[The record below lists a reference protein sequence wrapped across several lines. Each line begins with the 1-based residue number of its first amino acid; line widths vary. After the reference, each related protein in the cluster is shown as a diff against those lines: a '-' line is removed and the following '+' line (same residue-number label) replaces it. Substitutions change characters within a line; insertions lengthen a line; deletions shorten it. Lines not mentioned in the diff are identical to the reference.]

1 MAVENRSNAA
11 GAINAP
17 PSNSDTYTSRGV
29 FNNTGTSA
37 GVSGTSGSSTSE
49 TTLNP
54 STGTGGGG
62 NANDTTI
69 TLSAGIGI
77 DGGGD
82 FTTNQADAETITFN
96 LGNAGAGAAT
106 YNFDSTNIL
115 SSLEVDAHGRVL
127 NVTGSSVTPPNPFND
142 NLQTTS
148 QFAGGPVPARTGG
161 VEVDTPVT
169 ATVSVDPTDYDI
181 TDIMATGTNVNNIV
195 ATIDPTD
202 TSMATI
208 TGTVPANTVGPV
220 NIMTETEVTRE
231 STGAVETQTSTPLST
246 TLYVPFYRLGPTTM
260 DIDFTQPGPIDI
272 SSWTEAGTNEITSG
286 TMIMFDRAQGA
297 TGQQQMY
304 WALEDVQGRTYM
316 QSLGF
321 GTIDF
326 NNLPELNNTGQRLG
340 RTFRLFKWY
349 SNGNEVVEITF

>member
-62 NANDTTI
+62 NANDSTI
-69 TLSAGIGI
+69 TLSAGTGLN
-77 DGGGD
+77 GGGD
-82 FTTNQADAETITFN
+82 FTTNQANAETISFS
-96 LGNAGAGAAT
+96 LSNAGAGAAT
-106 YNFDSTNIL
+106 YTFDSTNVISEL
-115 SSLEVDAHGRVL
+115 QVDAQGRVL
-127 NVTGSSVTPPNPFND
+127 SVMGSSVTPPNPFND
-142 NLQTTS
+142 NLQTS
-148 QFAGGPVPARTGG
+148 AQFAGGPVPARTGG
-161 VEVDTPVT
+161 VEVDTTVT
-169 ATVSVDPTDYDI
+169 ARVSVDPTDYMI
-181 TDIMATGTNVNNIV
+181 TNIMATGTGVNNIV
-195 ATIDPTD
+195 AEVDPTD
-202 TSMATI
+202 DSVANI
-208 TGTVPANTVGPV
+208 TATVPANTVGPV
-220 NIMTETEVTRE
+220 NIMTETTVMRE
-231 STGAVETQTSTPLST
+231 STGDTEVQMSTPLST
-246 TLYVPFYRLGPTTM
+246 TLYVPFYRFGPTDT
-260 DIDFTQPGPIDI
+260 DIDFTQAGPIDI

-286 TMIMFDRAQGA
+286 TMLMFDRAQGA

-304 WALEDVQGRTYM
+304 WALEDVMGRTYM

-326 NNLPELNNTGQRLG
+326 EGTDELSNTGQRLG
-340 RTFRLFKWY
+340 RTFRLYKWI
-349 SNGNEVVEITF
+349 SNGNETVTITF